1 MKLPATPLLLAAL
14 FALSPAVQAQAHGH
28 SHDHGSAEAPASL
41 HLNAGKKWQTDAP
54 LRGAMGRINGAM
66 ARALPRIHQERFSD
80 ADYVALAA
88 TVNKE
93 VAYAV
98 EHCKLDAEAD
108 PMLHLVIADLLA
120 GAEVMQGQ
128 EGTARHDGAV
138 KVVKALQAY
147 GNYFAHPGWK
157 PARG

>member
-1 MKLPATPLLLAAL
+1 MKLPATPLFLAAL
-14 FALSPAVQAQAHGH
+14 LALSPAVQAQAHGH
-28 SHDHGSAEAPASL
+28 SHDHGSAEAPALL

-66 ARALPRIHQERFSD
+66 AHALPRIHQERFSD
-80 ADYVALAA
+80 ADYAALAA

-98 EHCKLDAEAD
+98 EHCKLGAEAD
-108 PMLHLVIADLLA
+108 AMLHLVIADLLA
-120 GAEVMQGQ
+120 SAEVMQGQ
-128 EGTARHDGAV
+128 EGTSRHDGAV

-147 GNYFAHPGWK
+147 GRYFAHPGWK